1 MSLTLL
7 LQGLAIGLV
16 NGALYIL
23 TALGLTLI
31 YGILHIVNFAHGE
44 VLMVGWMNREAL
56 EETLQRGRAVFW
68 SRSRRCLWEKGETSG
83 NTLTLVSLTADCD
96 HDTLLARALPAGP
109 VCHTGSATCFGE
121 AGSGVGFLANLQHII
136 ARRASESPESS
147 YTAKLLAAGTQRV
160 AQKVGEEGVE
170 LALAATTNDRQKI
183 IDESADLFYHT
194 LVLLRAKDV
203 SLEEVT
209 ARLAER
215 HQRSN
220 NSSAAE
226 RKL

>member
-1 MSLTLL
+1 
-7 LQGLAIGLV
+7 
-16 NGALYIL
+16 
-23 TALGLTLI
+23 
-31 YGILHIVNFAHGE
+31 
-44 VLMVGWMNREAL
+44 
-56 EETLQRGRAVFW
+56 
-68 SRSRRCLWEKGETSG
+68 
-83 NTLTLVSLTADCD
+83 
-96 HDTLLARALPAGP
+96 
-109 VCHTGSATCFGE
+109 
-121 AGSGVGFLANLQHII
+121 LQHII
-136 ARRASESPESS
+136 AQRASESPESS

>member
-1 MSLTLL
+1 MILQESNLDSLKFDAA
-7 LQGLAIGLV
+7 GLITTV
-16 NGALYIL
+16 VQ
-23 TALGLTLI
+23 
-31 YGILHIVNFAHGE
+31 HAHSGE
-44 VLMVGWMNREAL
+44 VLMVAWMNRDAL
-56 EETLQRGRAVFW
+56 ALTLQRQRLVFW
-68 SRSRRCLWEKGETSG
+68 SRSRQQLWEKGETSG
-83 NTLTLVSLTADCD
+83 NTLKLVSLTADCD

-136 ARRASESPESS
+136 AQRASESPESS

>member
-1 MSLTLL
+1 MTLQENHIDSLKFDAA
-7 LQGLAIGLV
+7 GLITTV
-16 NGALYIL
+16 VQ
-23 TALGLTLI
+23 
-31 YGILHIVNFAHGE
+31 HAHSGE
-44 VLMVGWMNREAL
+44 VLMVAWMNRDAL
-56 EETLQRGRAVFW
+56 ALTLQRQRLVFW
-68 SRSRRCLWEKGETSG
+68 SRSRQQLWEKGETSG
-83 NTLTLVSLTADCD
+83 NTLKLVSLTADCD

-220 NSSAAE
+220 NSSAAK

>member
-1 MSLTLL
+1 MTLQENHIDSLKFDAA
-7 LQGLAIGLV
+7 GLITTV
-16 NGALYIL
+16 VQ
-23 TALGLTLI
+23 
-31 YGILHIVNFAHGE
+31 HAHSGE
-44 VLMVGWMNREAL
+44 VLMVAWMNRDAL
-56 EETLQRGRAVFW
+56 ALTLQRQRLVFW
-68 SRSRRCLWEKGETSG
+68 SRSRQQLWEKGETSG

-220 NSSAAE
+220 NSSAAK

>member
-1 MSLTLL
+1 MTLQENHIDTL
-7 LQGLAIGLV
+7 KFDVAGLITTV
-16 NGALYIL
+16 VQ
-23 TALGLTLI
+23 
-31 YGILHIVNFAHGE
+31 HAHSGE
-44 VLMVGWMNREAL
+44 VLMVAWMNRDAL
-56 EETLQRGRAVFW
+56 ALTLQRQRLVFW
-68 SRSRRCLWEKGETSG
+68 SRSRQQLWEKGETSG
-83 NTLTLVSLTADCD
+83 NTLTLVSLTSDCD

-121 AGSGVGFLANLQHII
+121 AGSGVGFLANLQNII

>member
-1 MSLTLL
+1 MTLQENHIDSLKFDAA
-7 LQGLAIGLV
+7 GLITTV
-16 NGALYIL
+16 VQ
-23 TALGLTLI
+23 
-31 YGILHIVNFAHGE
+31 HAHSGE
-44 VLMVGWMNREAL
+44 VLMVAWMNRDAL
-56 EETLQRGRAVFW
+56 ALSLQRQRLVFW
-68 SRSRRCLWEKGETSG
+68 SRSRQQLWEKGETSG

>member
-1 MSLTLL
+1 MTLQENHIDSLKFDAA
-7 LQGLAIGLV
+7 GLITTV
-16 NGALYIL
+16 VQ
-23 TALGLTLI
+23 
-31 YGILHIVNFAHGE
+31 HAHSGE
-44 VLMVGWMNREAL
+44 VLMVAWMNRDAL
-56 EETLQRGRAVFW
+56 ALTLQRQRLVFW
-68 SRSRRCLWEKGETSG
+68 SRSRQQLWEKGETSG
-83 NTLTLVSLTADCD
+83 NTLKLVSLTADCD

-121 AGSGVGFLANLQHII
+121 AGSGVGFLANLQNII

>member
-1 MSLTLL
+1 MTLQENHIDSLKFDAA
-7 LQGLAIGLV
+7 GLITTV
-16 NGALYIL
+16 VQ
-23 TALGLTLI
+23 
-31 YGILHIVNFAHGE
+31 HAHSGE
-44 VLMVGWMNREAL
+44 VLMVAWMNRDAL
-56 EETLQRGRAVFW
+56 ALTLQRQRLVFW
-68 SRSRRCLWEKGETSG
+68 SRSRQQLWEKGETSG

-96 HDTLLARALPAGP
+96 QDTLLARALPAGP

-121 AGSGVGFLANLQHII
+121 ADSGVGFLANLQHII
-136 ARRASESPESS
+136 AQRASESPESS

>member
-1 MSLTLL
+1 MNLQENHIDSLKFDAA
-7 LQGLAIGLV
+7 GLITTV
-16 NGALYIL
+16 VQ
-23 TALGLTLI
+23 
-31 YGILHIVNFAHGE
+31 HAHSGE
-44 VLMVGWMNREAL
+44 VLMVAWMNRDAL
-56 EETLQRGRAVFW
+56 ALTLQRQRLVFW
-68 SRSRRCLWEKGETSG
+68 SRSRQQLWEKGETSG
-83 NTLTLVSLTADCD
+83 NTLTLVLLTADCD

>member
-1 MSLTLL
+1 MTLQENHIDSLKFDAA
-7 LQGLAIGLV
+7 GLITTV
-16 NGALYIL
+16 VQ
-23 TALGLTLI
+23 
-31 YGILHIVNFAHGE
+31 HAHSGE
-44 VLMVGWMNREAL
+44 VLMVAWMNRDAL
-56 EETLQRGRAVFW
+56 ALTLQRQRLVFW
-68 SRSRRCLWEKGETSG
+68 SRSRQQLWEKGETSG

>member
-1 MSLTLL
+1 LKFDAA
-7 LQGLAIGLV
+7 GLITTV
-16 NGALYIL
+16 VQ
-23 TALGLTLI
+23 
-31 YGILHIVNFAHGE
+31 HAHSGE
-44 VLMVGWMNREAL
+44 VLMVAWMNRDAL
-56 EETLQRGRAVFW
+56 ALTLQRQRLVFW
-68 SRSRRCLWEKGETSG
+68 SRSRQQLWEKGETSG
-83 NTLTLVSLTADCD
+83 NTLKLVSLTADCD

>member
-1 MSLTLL
+1 
-7 LQGLAIGLV
+7 
-16 NGALYIL
+16 
-23 TALGLTLI
+23 
-31 YGILHIVNFAHGE
+31 
-44 VLMVGWMNREAL
+44 
-56 EETLQRGRAVFW
+56 
-68 SRSRRCLWEKGETSG
+68 
-83 NTLTLVSLTADCD
+83 
-96 HDTLLARALPAGP
+96 LPAGP

>member
-1 MSLTLL
+1 MTLQENHIDTL
-7 LQGLAIGLV
+7 KFDAAGLITTV
-16 NGALYIL
+16 VQ
-23 TALGLTLI
+23 
-31 YGILHIVNFAHGE
+31 HAHSGE
-44 VLMVGWMNREAL
+44 VLMVAWMNRDAL
-56 EETLQRGRAVFW
+56 ALTLQRQRLVFW
-68 SRSRRCLWEKGETSG
+68 SRSRQQLWEKGETSG

-121 AGSGVGFLANLQHII
+121 ADSGVGFLANLQYII
-136 ARRASESPESS
+136 AQRASESPESS

-194 LVLLRAKDV
+194 LVLLQAKGV

>member
-1 MSLTLL
+1 MILQESNLDSLKFDAA
-7 LQGLAIGLV
+7 GLITTV
-16 NGALYIL
+16 VQ
-23 TALGLTLI
+23 
-31 YGILHIVNFAHGE
+31 HAHSGE
-44 VLMVGWMNREAL
+44 VLMVAWMNRDAL
-56 EETLQRGRAVFW
+56 ALTLQRQRLVFW
-68 SRSRRCLWEKGETSG
+68 SRSRQQLWEKGETSG
-83 NTLTLVSLTADCD
+83 NTLKLVSLTADCD

-194 LVLLRAKDV
+194 LVLLRAKGV

>member
-1 MSLTLL
+1 MTLQENHIDSLKFDAA
-7 LQGLAIGLV
+7 GLITTV
-16 NGALYIL
+16 VQ
-23 TALGLTLI
+23 
-31 YGILHIVNFAHGE
+31 HAHSGE
-44 VLMVGWMNREAL
+44 VLMVAWMNRDAL
-56 EETLQRGRAVFW
+56 ALTLQRQRLVFW
-68 SRSRRCLWEKGETSG
+68 SRSRQKLWEKGETSG

>member
-1 MSLTLL
+1 MILQESNLDSLKFDAA
-7 LQGLAIGLV
+7 GLITTV
-16 NGALYIL
+16 VQ
-23 TALGLTLI
+23 
-31 YGILHIVNFAHGE
+31 HAHSGE
-44 VLMVGWMNREAL
+44 VLMVAWMNRDAL
-56 EETLQRGRAVFW
+56 ALTLQRQRLVFW
-68 SRSRRCLWEKGETSG
+68 SRSRQQLWEKGETSG

>member
-1 MSLTLL
+1 MTLQENHIDSLKFDAA
-7 LQGLAIGLV
+7 GLITTV
-16 NGALYIL
+16 VQ
-23 TALGLTLI
+23 
-31 YGILHIVNFAHGE
+31 HAHSGE
-44 VLMVGWMNREAL
+44 VLMVAWMNRDAL
-56 EETLQRGRAVFW
+56 ALTLQRQRLVFW
-68 SRSRRCLWEKGETSG
+68 SRSRQQLWEKGETSG

-183 IDESADLFYHT
+183 IDESADLLYHT

>member
-1 MSLTLL
+1 MTLQENHIDSLKFDAA
-7 LQGLAIGLV
+7 GLITTV
-16 NGALYIL
+16 VQ
-23 TALGLTLI
+23 
-31 YGILHIVNFAHGE
+31 HAHSGE
-44 VLMVGWMNREAL
+44 VLMVAWMNRDAL
-56 EETLQRGRAVFW
+56 ALTLQRHRLVFW
-68 SRSRRCLWEKGETSG
+68 SRSRQKLWEKGETSG
-83 NTLTLVSLTADCD
+83 HVLQLVSLAADCD

>member
-1 MSLTLL
+1 MTLQENHIDSLKFDAA
-7 LQGLAIGLV
+7 GLITTV
-16 NGALYIL
+16 VQ
-23 TALGLTLI
+23 
-31 YGILHIVNFAHGE
+31 HAHSGE
-44 VLMVGWMNREAL
+44 VLMVAWMNRDAL
-56 EETLQRGRAVFW
+56 ALTLQRQRLVFW
-68 SRSRRCLWEKGETSG
+68 SRSRQQLWEKGETSG

-194 LVLLRAKDV
+194 LVLLRAKGV

>member
-1 MSLTLL
+1 MTLQENHIDTL
-7 LQGLAIGLV
+7 KFDAAGLITTV
-16 NGALYIL
+16 VQ
-23 TALGLTLI
+23 
-31 YGILHIVNFAHGE
+31 HAHSGE
-44 VLMVGWMNREAL
+44 VLMVAWMNRDAL
-56 EETLQRGRAVFW
+56 ALTLQRQRLVFW
-68 SRSRRCLWEKGETSG
+68 SRSRQQLWEKGETSG
-83 NTLTLVSLTADCD
+83 NTLKLVSLTADCD

>member
-1 MSLTLL
+1 MTLQENHIDTL
-7 LQGLAIGLV
+7 KFDAAGLITTV
-16 NGALYIL
+16 VQ
-23 TALGLTLI
+23 
-31 YGILHIVNFAHGE
+31 HAHSGE
-44 VLMVGWMNREAL
+44 VLMVAWMNRDAL
-56 EETLQRGRAVFW
+56 ALTLQRQRLVFW
-68 SRSRRCLWEKGETSG
+68 SRSRQQLWEKGETSG

-121 AGSGVGFLANLQHII
+121 AGSGVGFLANLQNII

>member
-1 MSLTLL
+1 MTLQENHIDSLKFDAA
-7 LQGLAIGLV
+7 GLITTV
-16 NGALYIL
+16 VQ
-23 TALGLTLI
+23 
-31 YGILHIVNFAHGE
+31 HAHSGE
-44 VLMVGWMNREAL
+44 VLMVAWMNRDAL
-56 EETLQRGRAVFW
+56 ALSLQRQRLVFW
-68 SRSRRCLWEKGETSG
+68 SRSRQQLWEKGETSG

-136 ARRASESPESS
+136 AQRASESPESS

-194 LVLLRAKDV
+194 LVLLRAKGV